1 MVVAQLASV
10 AAGRATRQARPFT
23 QKGEIQENMSF
34 ETAVKWLL
42 PRNYGDR
49 YSIAVLEQLK
59 AWEAF
64 RTLNIGQHE
73 NTTMPRGDVTPPGCP
88 RAKLH
93 SQAPE
98 TLSGRPV
105 VTARAAE
112 TTCRS
117 QASSSQ
123 AAPADR
129 KLQQKPVVDM
139 SRMGEAELKG
149 ISSKG
154 SSQRPR
160 TGTSVERA
168 RPQVTG
174 SEPMEVDTTEVPST
188 SRGSSAGAAVRPK
201 EKRTGALHA
210 HAWLTGL
217 HQRADQKAKQR
228 ATDQQGVRDI
238 VMNVL
243 ECQGIGQ
250 EDWEQSQG
258 TDYRVEPLRPPTW
271 VVYLPPGQ
279 HLSPLKGVA
288 VD

>member
-1 MVVAQLASV
+1 M
-10 AAGRATRQARPFT
+10 RQARLFT
-23 QKGEIQENMSF
+23 QKREIQENISL
-34 ETAVKWLL
+34 ETAAKQLL

-64 RTLNIGQHE
+64 RMLNIGRRE
-73 NTTMPRGDVTPPGCP
+73 NPSMPRGDVTPSGCP

-93 SQAPE
+93 GQAPE

-112 TTCRS
+112 TKGRS

-123 AAPADR
+123 TAPADR
-129 KLQQKPVVDM
+129 KLQQKPVIDL

-160 TGTSVERA
+160 TGTLVERA

-174 SEPMEVDTTEVPST
+174 SEPTDSELLTNRAFVLWSRIFWNARAWSRKIGSNPRGRTTE
-188 SRGSSAGAAVRPK
+188 
-201 EKRTGALHA
+201 
-210 HAWLTGL
+210 
-217 HQRADQKAKQR
+217 
-228 ATDQQGVRDI
+228 
-238 VMNVL
+238 
-243 ECQGIGQ
+243 
-250 EDWEQSQG
+250 
-258 TDYRVEPLRPPTW
+258 
-271 VVYLPPGQ
+271 
-279 HLSPLKGVA
+279 
-288 VD
+288 